1 MKKIVAL
8 YITTIMSCVL
18 YSQIFEYE
26 WKDITPDDFS
36 MTIAQSV
43 STKGGNVVVATKEGW
58 LAMSSDTGKTW
69 EQTYSLKG
77 QKLDVITKSDEVS
90 YQPLAFKFAKDSLHG
105 IFASVSNEN
114 GKYINNVL
122 YTVDGGNSWTSSLLE
137 LKDSDKIVT
146 TAWSDE
152 QTVFLTVLD
161 TSSNKVA
168 IYKSSDYGEK
178 WALTTNDVFSQE
190 VLPQSKTFYMAFVNN
205 QLGYVFANVGYSMT
219 NDGGMTWKAEQLR
232 IAPEHLFQFQNGYI
246 ILTVSSQIS
255 KTLEGCRIINMYDW
269 GNGVIAYYNV
279 PESMY
284 DLGNGK
290 VWATVSGGYDIDNN
304 KIISTDSMRTWQF
317 TKETYTPPTDVT
329 TTALNNTRYSY
340 IYNGNMEGKDIF
352 VKSKNEI
359 FIIGQKNGRMFY
371 SSNGGKTWDYKDF
384 NTTLYKMQFFPN
396 DVIYMTSTDSLFI
409 SRDGGK
415 SWSGKDMHIDDF
427 SGTKVRNM
435 QFFTES
441 FGYVYDNIELYQ
453 TINGGDTWENIRNI
467 SMDFYNYGGSL
478 TYGCFANK
486 NIGLFPSEDSKT
498 ILLANVNVNSEKK
511 RLTFSLV
518 SEDNVNRIAWI
529 NTAFHDGKWILMDRI
544 NGHVYTCDT
553 TEYNFKKVW
562 QGSEYYAPMYAYSTL
577 LAYSKDTLVIP
588 SLSDALDYPNDTVL
602 VSIDGGE
609 TWHEESVS
617 QYPPIE
623 KISKA
628 DNNVIYGIP
637 TLGNMLRIYKGIRK
651 VKTLEYSFEKQE
663 NGTIQCT
670 INNADNQ
677 NYTAKVVLEQVNGT
691 SIVVQDNVEIKSGE
705 AFVITLPQNITANYV
720 IKVIPEDE
728 EVYETVQSQEFIVN
742 NGGSAID
749 AVSSDEIQIRVV
761 NGRIECDCEDYT
773 IYNVAGQKVQNN
785 ALPSGTYFVHCN
797 QQVKKVIVQ

>member
-1 MKKIVAL
+1 MKTFTSHFAL
-8 YITTIMSCVL
+8 CLLALFSFSSSMA
-18 YSQIFEYE
+18 QIFEYE

-69 EQTYSLKG
+69 KQTYSLKG

-137 LKDSDKIVT
+137 LKESDKIVT

-205 QLGYVFANVGYSMT
+205 QLGYVFANVGYSVT
-219 NDGGMTWKAEQLR
+219 KDGGMTWKAEQLR
-232 IAPEHLFQFQNGYI
+232 ITPKHLFQFENGYI

-255 KTLEGCRIINMYDW
+255 KTLERCRIINMYDW

-279 PESMY
+279 PKSMY

-290 VWATVSGGYDIDNN
+290 VWATVSGGYNGGENN
-304 KIISTDSMRTWQF
+304 IISTDSMRTWQF
-317 TKETYTPPTDVT
+317 TEETYTPPTSVVT
-329 TTALNNTRYSY
+329 IALNNTRYSY
-340 IYNGNMEGKDIF
+340 IYKGNMEGEDIF

-359 FIIGQKNGRMFY
+359 FIIGTKNGRLFY

-396 DVIYMTSTDSLFI
+396 NVIYMTSTDSLFI

-415 SWSGKDMHIDDF
+415 SWNGKDMHIDDF

-441 FGYVYDNIELYQ
+441 FGYVYDNYELYQ
-453 TINGGDTWENIRNI
+453 TVNGGDTWEKVTNL
-467 SMDFYNYGGSL
+467 SFDFYNYGGSL
-478 TYGCFANK
+478 HYGCFASK
-486 NIGLFPSEDSKT
+486 NIGLFPSDDSKT
-498 ILLANVNVNSEKK
+498 ILLANVNSEKK
-511 RLTFSLV
+511 LTYSLV

-602 VSIDGGE
+602 ISIDGGD
-609 TWHEESVS
+609 TWQEESVS
-617 QYPPIE
+617 LYPPIT

-628 DNNVIYGIP
+628 DNNVIYGISYD
-637 TLGNMLRIYKGIRK
+637 NLRIYKGVRKIR
-651 VKTLEYSFEKQE
+651 TLDSSFEKQE

-677 NYTAKVVLEQVNGT
+677 TYTAKIVVEQVNGT
-691 SIVVQDNVEIKSGE
+691 TIVVQDNVEIKSGE

-728 EVYETVQSQEFIVN
+728 EVYEMVQSQEFIVN
-742 NGGSAID
+742 GGGSAID
-749 AVSSDEIQIRVV
+749 PVFADDIQIRVV
-761 NGRIECDCEDYT
+761 NGKIECSCEEYT

-785 ALPSGTYFVHCN
+785 ASLPSGTYFVHYGT
-797 QQVKKVIVQ
+797 QVKKVVVQ